1 MDRTRRWITAYRAGC
16 CLCVTGES
24 ETDRTALPGN
34 TGRIKERPT
43 MAEIPRKDRAA
54 IKSDIA
60 LSRDRMARELS
71 GLRYELDI
79 PRKLKNSFRDQTAI
93 WIGALVVVGL
103 LIAIGPARKKKV
115 YIRGKDNSKENG
127 KGLLEAGALVGVLK
141 FAATLLRPALV
152 KFVTSKI
159 TGYSGARS
167 RTAGSS
173 SRA

>member
-1 MDRTRRWITAYRAGC
+1 
-16 CLCVTGES
+16 
-24 ETDRTALPGN
+24 
-34 TGRIKERPT
+34 

-60 LSRDRMARELS
+60 LSRDRMARELN

-79 PRKLKNSFRDQTAI
+79 PRKLKNSFRDQTVI
-93 WIGALVVVGL
+93 WIGALAVVGM
-103 LIAIGPARKKKV
+103 LIAVAPARKRRV
-115 YIRGKDNSKENG
+115 YIRAKDNSKGNG

-159 TGYSGARS
+159 TGYSRTRSQAR
-167 RTAGSS
+167 G
-173 SRA
+173 